1 MIEMMKQYAESG
13 EFVALYTDLG
23 NTSSFIYG
31 RILAVDDTWV
41 AILPV
46 TQDGVSDGL
55 LVKLCEDVFRMDAGG
70 EYAKKMQRLMGSNPK
85 LEDYSIDAERIAESV
100 LQLAKTE
107 HEIVAVEIENSGIDD
122 ITGFVKDSNDKTVI
136 FDVVDSYG
144 APDGIA
150 MIKASGISQI
160 EYNGIAEKR
169 IQRLA
174 VQNEAMLK

>member
-70 EYAKKMQRLMGSNPK
+70 EYAKKMQRLMGSNSE

-122 ITGFVKDSNDKTVI
+122 ITGFVKDSNDKIVI
-136 FDVVDSYG
+136 FDVMDSYG

>member
-1 MIEMMKQYAESG
+1 MVEMMKKYAESG
-13 EFVALYTDLG
+13 EFVALYTDFG
-23 NTSSFIYG
+23 NTTSFIYG

-55 LVKLCEDVFRMDAGG
+55 LVKLCEDVFRMDVGG
-70 EYAKKMQRLMGSNPK
+70 EYAEKMQRLMGSNPA
-85 LEDYSIDAERIAESV
+85 LEDYSIDAEKIVESV

-107 HEIVAVEIENSGIDD
+107 HGIVSVEIEDSGIDD
-122 ITGFVKDSNDKTVI
+122 ITGFVRDSNDKTVT
-136 FDVVDSYG
+136 FDVVDSYV

-150 MIKASGISQI
+150 MIKASAISQI

-169 IQRLA
+169 VQRLA
-174 VQNEAMLK
+174 AQNETMLN